1 MISVILPTYNEKGNI
16 VKLINSILSNVKNCE
31 IMVVDDN
38 SPDLTWKDVQKIK
51 KKNVKLIRRIKEKG
65 LASAI
70 SRGIEESKGNVIV
83 WMDCDLSHP
92 PSLIPELVKKLN
104 KYDIAVASRYVN
116 GGADKRK
123 FIRVFTSRI
132 FNIYAQL
139 ILMLRVKD
147 TDSGFIAVKRDV
159 FKKVSLSKEGYGEYF
174 IQFVYE
180 CQKNNFKITEVPYLF
195 KDREIGESKTGES
208 LIPLLKQGFNY
219 GVRVLKI
226 RFTK

>member
-132 FNIYAQL
+132 
-139 ILMLRVKD
+139 
-147 TDSGFIAVKRDV
+147 
-159 FKKVSLSKEGYGEYF
+159 
-174 IQFVYE
+174 
-180 CQKNNFKITEVPYLF
+180 
-195 KDREIGESKTGES
+195 
-208 LIPLLKQGFNY
+208 
-219 GVRVLKI
+219 
-226 RFTK
+226 